1 MLTDLTTEKIL
12 LIKTLTTGSGIRHM
26 RVFHLLLTQDLMLP
40 QRVINTGRIKVTL
53 LQMEF
58 QLSLV
63 VLLQRQ
69 PPLQDFQQSLEVL
82 LKREITGTHMLI
94 TEAGT
99 TLMTQALSV
108 CMMTKP
114 YTVNQDR
121 LVRNL
126 EVQFKK
132 IKRENY
138 LCKLLETTKTLEIK

>member
-1 MLTDLTTEKIL
+1 MEVSLRTMLTDLTTEKIL

-53 LQMEF
+53 LQME
-58 QLSLV
+58 
-63 VLLQRQ
+63 
-69 PPLQDFQQSLEVL
+69 FQQSLEVL